1 MEAEPRSVLAEAT
14 PPRHWVGEKGLGRMV
29 FHVGSILFVSVKQKV
44 HMCVVA
50 MKKSNKGMTV
60 STIDDAYTV
69 YS

>member
-1 MEAEPRSVLAEAT
+1 
-14 PPRHWVGEKGLGRMV
+14 MV